1 MENQGFP
8 TIPIEKI
15 MMKFLKKN
23 LNPKRIG
30 GTIWSVPPHQKRKK
44 MGIKYDE
51 TTGLPSNENVD
62 YNKLLEMWRN
72 EKKKRQEAEDR
83 IKELENSLS
92 IALDINDKYQRENKK
107 LNEQVRDAE
116 GETSIV
122 KAVGINSPEMK
133 QANVTIVEL
142 RQRINELM
150 SINKSHQDLMG
161 KQIVENEELKRD
173 NKALAKQIDDYFN
186 ARLDSVRKSG
196 A

>member
-1 MENQGFP
+1 M
-8 TIPIEKI
+8 T
-15 MMKFLKKN
+15 
-23 LNPKRIG
+23 
-30 GTIWSVPPHQKRKK
+30 
-44 MGIKYDE
+44 
-51 TTGLPSNENVD
+51 
-62 YNKLLEMWRN
+62 
-72 EKKKRQEAEDR
+72 EDR
-83 IKELENSLS
+83 GKLDLTRRVEELENSLS

-186 ARLDSVRKSG
+186 ARLESVRKSG
-196 A
+196 V

>member
-1 MENQGFP
+1 M
-8 TIPIEKI
+8 T
-15 MMKFLKKN
+15 
-23 LNPKRIG
+23 
-30 GTIWSVPPHQKRKK
+30 
-44 MGIKYDE
+44 
-51 TTGLPSNENVD
+51 
-62 YNKLLEMWRN
+62 
-72 EKKKRQEAEDR
+72 EDR
-83 IKELENSLS
+83 GKLDLTRRIEELENSLS

-173 NKALAKQIDDYFN
+173 NKALAKQVDDYFN
-186 ARLDSVRKSG
+186 ARLNNVRKFG
-196 A
+196 V